1 MSRANVKKV
10 LILLAVVC
18 MYGAFGYAY
27 LCGAMTVTYGLS
39 LPSADLT
46 PSESEQVYYLFQLIW
61 IPFIAFNIFLVV
73 LYLVNRFLG
82 SPTDGS
88 RNES

>member
-10 LILLAVVC
+10 VILLAVVC
-18 MYGAFGYAY
+18 MYGSFGYAY

-61 IPFIAFNIFLVV
+61 IPFIAFNVFLVV
-73 LYLVNRFLG
+73 LYLASRFLG
-82 SPTDGS
+82 SPTKGAG
-88 RNES
+88 N